1 MALAHGM
8 NVRTGLVINTG
19 RQELVLPG
27 VGWCWLMLQRR
38 STRENKRIHILVFLW
53 ISGCLGDVSLETSF
67 EINPDCQL
75 QLHHGFGESSV

>member
-27 VGWCWLMLQRR
+27 VGWCWLML
-38 STRENKRIHILVFLW
+38 T
-53 ISGCLGDVSLETSF
+53 DVAKKE
-67 EINPDCQL
+67 
-75 QLHHGFGESSV
+75 H